1 MYMLKQLP
9 TRFSL
14 IAVLLGLTACATVPP
29 GAVQTS
35 AQPTSS
41 SSADKVSLGSLI
53 AVPPGVGVDGNH
65 ARVVDEYFSASGRR
79 CVRVELKQAGSS
91 TRVICQRE
99 SGKWSFTRSLFND
112 KIPLVN
118 DEQLITTPFN
128 GIESNSAEFPE
139 VDQTSVTDKFGTTF
153 ETHYAPLLTFGIGS
167 LWNFVGTSTAGP
179 TKWTQLTVASAAS
192 VLELVGSLNSNESI
206 AGSR

>member
-1 MYMLKQLP
+1 MLKQLP
-9 TRFSL
+9 TRISL
-14 IAVLLGLTACATVPP
+14 IAVLLGLSACATVPQ

-35 AQPTSS
+35 AQATSS
-41 SSADKVSLGSLI
+41 SFTDKVSLGSLI

-112 KIPLVN
+112 KLPVVN
-118 DEQLITTPFN
+118 DEQLMTTPLN
-128 GIESNSAEFPE
+128 GTELNSAELPDI
-139 VDQTSVTDKFGTTF
+139 DQSSVSDKFGTTF
-153 ETHYAPLLTFGIGS
+153 ETHYAPLPAFGSENLRTFAGA
-167 LWNFVGTSTAGP
+167 STAGP
-179 TKWTQLTVASAAS
+179 TKWTQLAVASAVSA
-192 VLELVGSLNSNESI
+192 LELAGSIDSNAPI
-206 AGSR
+206 AGSC